1 MFGELFEKALPTIL
15 ERLKTVKVDHTHH
28 IPFAGGQSKTENKV
42 YVDCRVPE
50 ELHLNGNIY
59 NTLEYLGFHE
69 LVEKAIEDVCK
80 VDYDT
85 AHDEAETA
93 MIRFIKEDGLDPVLF
108 NKYISELYPWTLA
121 HFDPEKVPDN
131 LDMRPYVADKKRNV
145 LKKLGVKQST

>member
-15 ERLKTVKVDHTHH
+15 ERLKTVKVDHTHN
-28 IPFAGGQSKTENKV
+28 IPFCGGQSKTENKV
-42 YVDCRVPE
+42 YIDCRVPE
-50 ELHLNGNIY
+50 ELHLKDNVY

-69 LVEKAIEDVCK
+69 LVEKAIEDVCR

-93 MIRFIKEDGLDPVLF
+93 MIRFIKEDGLDPVPF
-108 NKYISELYPWTLA
+108 NEYISNTYKFTLS
-121 HFDPEKVPDN
+121 HFDTEKVPVD
-131 LDMRPYVADKKRNV
+131 LDLRPYLADKKRNV